1 MGDIFD
7 RFPFPGE
14 ARTRREPSEVFTFF
28 GRLLAS
34 LRFLTALAR
43 RSDTTTHSR
52 EQSIQ
57 SAFRCMANADWKTFN
72 CIKSFISPRAK
83 RERTTGFSSSSSA
96 KKRGRRSI
104 VSSSSSSFRPL
115 KMMCVLF
122 LSSLSLSL
130 SQRARS
136 VSTVFKAH
144 VRWEYSPSVRRSQT
158 FAFGAQTEER
168 RFVRN
173 HREKKHPFF
182 IRTLSSSSNFVA
194 HYSLFLLT
202 QYIRRPVRVD
212 DAKT

>member
-14 ARTRREPSEVFTFF
+14 ARTRREPSEVFTF
-28 GRLLAS
+28 GRCLFAS

-43 RSDTTTHSR
+43 RSRTTHSR
-52 EQSIQ
+52 EQSIR
-57 SAFRCMANADWKTFN
+57 AFRCMANADWKTFN

-83 RERTTGFSSSSSA
+83 RERTTGFASSSSA

-104 VSSSSSSFRPL
+104 TSSSSSSFRPL

-122 LSSLSLSL
+122 LSSLSVSLATREAFQLFLKRTRVGNILRPSVALKRSL
-130 SQRARS
+130 SERKQRGAS
-136 VSTVFKAH
+136 FEIIAKKSTC
-144 VRWEYSPSVRRSQT
+144 SL
-158 FAFGAQTEER
+158 
-168 RFVRN
+168 
-173 HREKKHPFF
+173 
-182 IRTLSSSSNFVA
+182 RTLSSSSNFVA

>member
-1 MGDIFD
+1 VIFSIG
-7 RFPFPGE
+7 F
-14 ARTRREPSEVFTFF
+14 
-28 GRLLAS
+28 
-34 LRFLTALAR
+34 RFLGRHEPDASHPRCSHSVAVFLR
-43 RSDTTTHSR
+43 LCVSSPRSLGAVTPPLIRVS
-52 EQSIQ
+52 SIQ

-83 RERTTGFSSSSSA
+83 RERTTGFASSSSSA

-104 VSSSSSSFRPL
+104 TSSSSSSFRPL

-122 LSSLSLSL
+122 LSSLSVSL
-130 SQRARS
+130 ATREAFQLFLKRTR
-136 VSTVFKAH
+136 VGNIL
-144 VRWEYSPSVRRSQT
+144 RPSV
-158 FAFGAQTEER
+158 AFGAQTER
-168 RFVRN
+168 RFIRN
-173 HREKKHPFF
+173 HREKKHLFF

>member
-1 MGDIFD
+1 MIFSIGF
-7 RFPFPGE
+7 RFLG
-14 ARTRREPSEVFTFF
+14 RHEPDASHPRFSHSVAVFL
-28 GRLLAS
+28 RLLCVSSPRS
-34 LRFLTALAR
+34 LGAVTPPLIRV
-43 RSDTTTHSR
+43 S
-52 EQSIQ
+52 SIQ
-57 SAFRCMANADWKTFN
+57 SAFRCMANDWKTFN

-83 RERTTGFSSSSSA
+83 RERTTGFASSSSSA

-104 VSSSSSSFRPL
+104 TSSSSSSFRPL

-144 VRWEYSPSVRRSQT
+144 ARWEYSPSVRRAQT
-158 FAFGAQTEER
+158 FAFGAQTER
-168 RFVRN
+168 RFIRN

-182 IRTLSSSSNFVA
+182 IRSLSSSSNFVA